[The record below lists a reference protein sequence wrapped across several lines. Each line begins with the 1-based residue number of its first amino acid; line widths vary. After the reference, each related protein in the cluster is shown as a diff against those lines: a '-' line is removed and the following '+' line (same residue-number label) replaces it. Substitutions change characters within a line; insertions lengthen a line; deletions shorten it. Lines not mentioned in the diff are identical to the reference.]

1 MREDP
6 APRQAL
12 LDAEPAPALALE
24 PSGPATIE
32 TYTVLHDRDGAPM
45 RGLVVGRLDDGRRFL
60 ADTPDDPAVL
70 GGLETH
76 EAVGR
81 RGRVAIAD
89 GAARFDP
96 R

>member
-1 MREDP
+1 
-6 APRQAL
+6 
-12 LDAEPAPALALE
+12 
-24 PSGPATIE
+24 
-32 TYTVLHDRDGAPM
+32 M

-70 GGLETH
+70 GGLETR
-76 EAVGR
+76 EGVGV
-81 RGRVAIAD
+81 RGRVATAD